1 MTRKRARITISLLMS
16 LVMALCFLVSGVLAS
31 DDSLLEEL
39 DLSQL
44 YRKYD
49 FETGEVTFVP
59 RYAAPSYQNGKQ
71 IKSTSPY
78 IPEDAKGI
86 IGDRTVFGD
95 DDRLQVTN
103 TTTSP
108 YYGIARLVITYTDN
122 TSATGTGFLVA
133 PNVMLTAGHCCMSAS
148 SNAPIAS
155 FTAYLGQNETYV
167 PMTAYLSYYYV
178 CANFTS
184 FNGPDKDDYA
194 IMVLSSSPGNT
205 TGWFGLSYQNNMF
218 FVTNPFTI
226 TGYPIDKTSGTMWKA
241 SGAITECSTY
251 VLSHIIDCYA
261 GQSGSP
267 IYMSNVAYGILVS
280 ENAVENRCRRMTQE
294 VFDWLVAQGFIS

>member
-1 MTRKRARITISLLMS
+1 MRRKRARTTISLFLII
-16 LVMALCFLVSGVLAS
+16 VMTLSFSMSGVLAT
-31 DDSLLEEL
+31 DNTLPEDM

-44 YRKYD
+44 YRRYD
-49 FETGEVTFVP
+49 FETGEVSLVP
-59 RYAAPSYQNGKQ
+59 RYAAPTYQNGKQ

-78 IPEDAKGI
+78 IPEEAKGI
-86 IGDRTVFGD
+86 TGDRTIFGY
-95 DDRLQVTN
+95 DDRVQVTN
-103 TTTSP
+103 TTSSP

-122 TSATGTGFLVA
+122 TSTTGTGYLVA
-133 PNVMLTAGHCCMSAS
+133 PNVMLTAGHCCFS
-148 SNAPIAS
+148 SSSSAPISS
-155 FTAYLGQNETYV
+155 FTAYLGQNGTYV

-184 FNGPDKDDYA
+184 FSGEDKDDYA

-226 TGYPIDKTSGTMWKA
+226 TGYPVDKSSGTMWTA

-294 VFDWLVAQGFIS
+294 VFDWLVAQGLIS